1 MGTFKTS
8 EAKTS
13 CMMPE
18 STKRMIECYKGI
30 EKSYHDFIDAF
41 TAKQNKLDADGVGGL
56 ECSDDIT
63 EPYLVYLQAARDAV
77 AQAIKLDLCY
87 YEDAIE

>member
-1 MGTFKTS
+1 MGTKTS

-18 STKRMIECYKGI
+18 STKKIIECYKGI
-30 EKSYHDFIDAF
+30 EKSYRDFVDAF
-41 TAKQNKLDADGVGGL
+41 TAKQSILDADGVGGL
-56 ECSDDIT
+56 ESDCDIA
-63 EPYLVYLQAARDAV
+63 EPYLDYLQAARDAV
-77 AQAIKLDLCY
+77 AIAIKIDLCY

>member
-1 MGTFKTS
+1 METTN
-8 EAKTS
+8 EARTS

-18 STKRMIECYKGI
+18 STKKMIECYKGI

-56 ECSDDIT
+56 ESDSDIL